1 MFKRSCNTLLAVIM
15 LSLCTGCTNPIHLPG
30 TSSVQEPAPEPAPVP
45 HTVPP
50 EPEKPADNPAQD
62 SLPPQHASSAGTQ
75 SDSGEGKNPPADSEE
90 TGGEEAV
97 TVVADPDSIT
107 VLLNKHFALPKDYRP
122 QDLIYP
128 AVPFLDP
135 KKNEKH
141 LMRKEAAQALEKLFA
156 AAKKDGITLMG
167 VSAFRSYTTQEVLF
181 NYYVKQDGEEKARTY
196 SAVPGTSEHQT
207 GLAIDVSGTDRKC
220 AAADCFAGTKEAKWL
235 EQHAAEYGF
244 IIRYPLGKEA
254 ITGYQ
259 YEPWHIRYVGKKIA
273 EEIMGQKITLEEY
286 LHQVPVSK

>member
-1 MFKRSCNTLLAVIM
+1 MSKRSCNTLLSIILIA
-15 LSLCTGCTNPIHLPG
+15 LCTGCTIPIHLPA
-30 TSSVQEPAPEPAPVP
+30 TSPVHEPAPEPAP
-45 HTVPP
+45 HTVTP
-50 EPEKPADNPAQD
+50 EPAKPADDAARD
-62 SLPPQHASSAGTQ
+62 SLSPQHFPSSDTHSA
-75 SDSGEGKNPPADSEE
+75 SGEGKKTSAASGE
-90 TGGEEAV
+90 TGREEAV

-107 VLLNKHFALPKDYRP
+107 VLLNKHFALPKNYRP
-122 QDLIYP
+122 KDLTYP
-128 AVPFLDP
+128 AVPFLNP
-135 KKNEKH
+135 KKSEKQ

-167 VSAFRSYTTQEVLF
+167 VSAFRSYASQEVLF

-196 SAVPGTSEHQT
+196 SALPGTSEHQT

-220 AAADCFAGTKEAKWL
+220 AAADCFAGTREAAWL

-244 IIRYPLGKEA
+244 IIRYPRGKEA

-273 EEIMGQKITLEEY
+273 EEIMGKKITLEEY